1 MGCLWGGAMKYS
13 VGMMMCLT
21 LGSLCLSA
29 NELQEKLEKLMQFR
43 VTPKSIVLDYNPF
56 INEKTIDGIQ
66 NGSSVTEQESKK
78 QLALL
83 SIMNQKAFISGQW
96 YEVNDRIDD
105 GKIVKI
111 NSNSVQIKQGNK
123 LKTLTFE
130 SSKSLLHVK
139 DTLK

>member
-1 MGCLWGGAMKYS
+1 MKYILW
-13 VGMMMCLT
+13 MMTFLT
-21 LGSLCLSA
+21 VGSLSLGA

-56 INEKTIDGIQ
+56 VNEKAIDAIQ
-66 NGSSVTEQESKK
+66 NGSSVTEQESK

-105 GKIVKI
+105 GKIVNI
-111 NSNSVQIKQGNK
+111 TSNSVEIKQGNN

>member
-1 MGCLWGGAMKYS
+1 MKYIL
-13 VGMMMCLT
+13 GMMMCLT
-21 LGSLCLSA
+21 VGSLCLSA

-43 VTPKSIVLDYNPF
+43 VTPKNIVLDYNPF
-56 INEKTIDGIQ
+56 INEKTIDDIQ

-83 SIMNQKAFISGQW
+83 SIMNQKAFISGHW